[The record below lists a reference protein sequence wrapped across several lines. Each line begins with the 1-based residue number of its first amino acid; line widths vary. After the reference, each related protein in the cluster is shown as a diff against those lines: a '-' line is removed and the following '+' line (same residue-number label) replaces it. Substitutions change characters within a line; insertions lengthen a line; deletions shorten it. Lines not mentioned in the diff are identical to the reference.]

1 MRYKYECGP
10 ASGEMG
16 VNKENIIN
24 DLAEWCSDMET
35 GDDLII
41 YDFGK
46 DGDILLE
53 IQREDDDTVRFFTSK
68 VNKSGV
74 LEFIDSSDY
83 IPVTPE
89 RTKKEMEDIWEL
101 KWEDI
106 WEGNIEK
113 RKFNCQ
119 VCL

>member
-16 VNKENIIN
+16 VDKENIIN
-24 DLAEWCSDMET
+24 DLTERCSDMEA
-35 GDDLII
+35 GDEFII

-53 IQREDDDTVRFFTSK
+53 VQREDDDTVRFFTSK
-68 VNKSGV
+68 VNENGV
-74 LEFIDSSDY
+74 LEFIDGSDY

-89 RTKKEMEDIWEL
+89 RIKKEMDDIWEL

-106 WEGNIEK
+106 LRGE
-113 RKFNCQ
+113 
-119 VCL
+119 